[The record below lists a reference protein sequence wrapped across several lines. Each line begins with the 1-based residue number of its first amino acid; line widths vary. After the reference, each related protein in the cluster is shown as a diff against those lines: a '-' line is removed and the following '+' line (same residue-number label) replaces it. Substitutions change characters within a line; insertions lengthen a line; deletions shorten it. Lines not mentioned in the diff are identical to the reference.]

1 MYGITTIHGIASF
14 LLLNNL
20 LLTRTQKINFNYLA
34 FFIYKFF
41 VLALS
46 DVNNKTNIVPN
57 KPENTIV
64 SCITS
69 TNSLGIELNI
79 LNKLNLLFEK

>member
-1 MYGITTIHGIASF
+1 M
-14 LLLNNL
+14 
-20 LLTRTQKINFNYLA
+20 TRKIKFNYLA
-34 FFIYKFF
+34 FFIYRLL

-46 DVNNKTNIVPN
+46 AVNNKTNIVPN

-69 TNSLGIELNI
+69 INSLGNELNI
-79 LNKLNLLFEK
+79 LNKLNLLFET

>member
-1 MYGITTIHGIASF
+1 MYGITTICGIAKI
-14 LLLNNL
+14 LLAGNLIKLAIKNNS
-20 LLTRTQKINFNYLA
+20 KINLNYLA

-46 DVNNKTNIVPN
+46 AVNNKTNIIPN

-64 SCITS
+64 NCITS
-69 TNSLGIELNI
+69 INSLGIELNKFYS
-79 LNKLNLLFEK
+79 LT